1 MDGDHRLLDDVRV
14 RALHDEVD
22 GQPFAERPRLPARR
36 ADLRRRAPPP
46 EQAGRVTV
54 PRRLLDRAL
63 DEVLDERE
71 ARQVG
76 VDVRLRLLPR
86 NLEVLREPE
95 GRDAVDDAEVDH
107 LRDRAI
113 SGRELRGLLAEHLD
127 GCRGVNVLASR
138 EGFTQL
144 WRT

>member
-1 MDGDHRLLDDVRV
+1 
-14 RALHDEVD
+14 
-22 GQPFAERPRLPARR
+22 
-36 ADLRRRAPPP
+36 
-46 EQAGRVTV
+46 
-54 PRRLLDRAL
+54 
-63 DEVLDERE
+63 
-71 ARQVG
+71 RQVG

-144 WRT
+144 WLTGHVREDAQLDLRVVRRQQPMPRLGDECGANLLPELGPDR